1 MASALLESLDKADVR
16 FVRIILCDNA
26 NIIRGKAVHRGVFP
40 EYVTHGVGITAAQQG
55 LPVMYDAVV
64 PATGLGPTG
73 EIRLIPDLATLMP
86 LPWAPGHAR
95 AIGDLVLDGKPWSLC
110 PRAFLRRMAAE
121 CQDAG
126 FEVRAGFET
135 EFFLLRPT
143 PDGQLLPLADTVF
156 AQTLGMDVAREVID
170 DIADA
175 LTAQGMVIEL
185 YHPEAGPSQHEI
197 SVRYGTVLQAADRQ
211 LMIRETIHA
220 IARQHQLRATFL
232 PKVINERAG
241 SGCHVHLSL
250 WNKDRNL
257 VPDANRPHQLSE
269 VATAFMAGV
278 LDHLP
283 ALMAVTTPSPNSYR
297 RLLPHYWSGA
307 FRAWGIDNREAALR
321 VPSSPTGAGP
331 TNFELKTVDG
341 SANPY
346 LALGAILA
354 AGLDGVRRRLQLGD
368 PVQVDPGN
376 LTDEERRDRQIDRL
390 PTSLAQAVE
399 HLQQDE
405 VLCGALG
412 SELAQAF
419 IALRLTEHE
428 ALKNLELNDE
438 VKLLLE
444 RY

>member
-1 MASALLESLDKADVR
+1 MASELLESLETADVR

-26 NIIRGKAVHRGVFP
+26 NIIRGKAVHRGVFA
-40 EYVTHGVGITAAQQG
+40 EYLTHGVGITAAQQG

-73 EIRLIPDLATLMP
+73 EIRLIPDLTTLMP

-95 AIGDLVLDGKPWSLC
+95 AIGDLVLDGGPWSLC

-126 FEVRAGFET
+126 FEVKAGFEN

-143 PDGQLLPLADTVF
+143 PDGGYVPLADSVY
-156 AQTLGMDVAREVID
+156 AQTLAMDVAREVID

-175 LTAQGMVIEL
+175 LTAQGMVLEL
-185 YHPEAGPSQHEI
+185 YHPEAGPSQHELT
-197 SVRYGTVLQAADRQ
+197 VRYGTALQAADRQ
-211 LMIRETIHA
+211 LMIRETVHA
-220 IARQHQLRATFL
+220 IARQHQIRATFL

-250 WNKDRNL
+250 WNQQRNL
-257 VPDANRPHQLSE
+257 VADGNKPWQLSDL
-269 VATAFMAGV
+269 ARAFMAGI

-307 FRAWGIDNREAALR
+307 FRAWGIDNREAAVR
-321 VPSSPTGAGP
+321 VPSTPTGAGP
-331 TNFELKTVDG
+331 NNFELKTVDG

-346 LALGAILA
+346 LALGTILA
-354 AGLDGVRRRLQLGD
+354 AGLDGVRRRLDLSE
-368 PVQVDPGN
+368 PTQVDPGS
-376 LTDEERRDRQIDRL
+376 LSEEERETRHLDRL

-399 HLQQDE
+399 HLQKDE

-412 SELAQAF
+412 SDLAKAF
-419 IALRLTEHE
+419 IALRLAEHE
-428 ALKNLELNDE
+428 ALKKLELVDE
-438 VKLLLE
+438 VKMLLE